1 MRSTALRFILEESS
15 KSLDVV
21 VAVPRSRSPERF
33 SLGLYRGKKCDDF
46 QQRKTLS
53 LRVEKK
59 AFLSHILKYAHTH
72 NHTHTRSLRQS
83 SSLPLS
89 ESPFRDENSN
99 AVSRDAAVAIILP
112 SVIRLV
118 FSQRVRF
125 AL

>member
-15 KSLDVV
+15 KSLDIV

-46 QQRKTLS
+46 QQRKTS
-53 LRVEKK
+53 LRAEKK

-72 NHTHTRSLRQS
+72 NHAHTLSLRQS
-83 SSLPLS
+83 STLPLS

>member
-1 MRSTALRFILEESS
+1 MRSTALRFILEESP

-21 VAVPRSRSPERF
+21 VAVPRGRSPERF

-46 QQRKTLS
+46 QQRKTS
-53 LRVEKK
+53 LRAEKK
-59 AFLSHILKYAHTH
+59 AFLSHVLKDAHTH

>member
-15 KSLDVV
+15 KSLDIF
-21 VAVPRSRSPERF
+21 VAVPRGRSPERF

-46 QQRKTLS
+46 QQRKTS

-59 AFLSHILKYAHTH
+59 AFLSHVLKDAHTH
-72 NHTHTRSLRQS
+72 NHTHTLSLRQS

-89 ESPFRDENSN
+89 EFPFRDENSN
-99 AVSRDAAVAIILP
+99 AVSRDAAVAILP

>member
-15 KSLDVV
+15 KSLDIF
-21 VAVPRSRSPERF
+21 VAVPRGRSPERF

-46 QQRKTLS
+46 QQRKTS
-53 LRVEKK
+53 LRAEKK
-59 AFLSHILKYAHTH
+59 AFLSHVLKDAHTH

-83 SSLPLS
+83 SSLPIS
-89 ESPFRDENSN
+89 ESPFHDENSN

>member
-15 KSLDVV
+15 KSLDIF
-21 VAVPRSRSPERF
+21 AVPRGRSPERF

-46 QQRKTLS
+46 QQRKTS
-53 LRVEKK
+53 LRAEKK
-59 AFLSHILKYAHTH
+59 AFLSHVLKDAHTH

-89 ESPFRDENSN
+89 EFPFRDENSN

>member
-15 KSLDVV
+15 KSLDIF
-21 VAVPRSRSPERF
+21 VAVPRGRSPERF
-33 SLGLYRGKKCDDF
+33 SLGLHRGKKCDDF
-46 QQRKTLS
+46 HQRKRTS
-53 LRVEKK
+53 LRAEKK
-59 AFLSHILKYAHTH
+59 AFLSHVLKDAHTH

-89 ESPFRDENSN
+89 EFPFRDENSN

>member
-15 KSLDVV
+15 KSLDIF
-21 VAVPRSRSPERF
+21 VAVPRGRSPERF

-46 QQRKTLS
+46 QQRKTS

-59 AFLSHILKYAHTH
+59 AFLSHVLKDAHTH

-89 ESPFRDENSN
+89 EFPFRDENSN
-99 AVSRDAAVAIILP
+99 AVSRDAAVAILP

>member
-1 MRSTALRFILEESS
+1 MRSTALRFILEESP

-46 QQRKTLS
+46 QQRKTS
-53 LRVEKK
+53 LRAEKK
-59 AFLSHILKYAHTH
+59 AFLSHILKDAHTH
-72 NHTHTRSLRQS
+72 NHTHTLSLRQS

-89 ESPFRDENSN
+89 EFPFRDENSN
-99 AVSRDAAVAIILP
+99 AVSRDAAVAIIPP

>member
-15 KSLDVV
+15 KSLDIF
-21 VAVPRSRSPERF
+21 VAVPRGRSPERF

-46 QQRKTLS
+46 QQRKTS
-53 LRVEKK
+53 LRAEKK
-59 AFLSHILKYAHTH
+59 AFLSHVLKDAHTH

-89 ESPFRDENSN
+89 EFPFRDENSN
-99 AVSRDAAVAIILP
+99 AVSRDAAVAILLP

>member
-15 KSLDVV
+15 KSLDIF
-21 VAVPRSRSPERF
+21 VAVPRGRSPERF

-46 QQRKTLS
+46 QQRKTS
-53 LRVEKK
+53 LRTEKK
-59 AFLSHILKYAHTH
+59 AFLSHVLKDAHTH

-89 ESPFRDENSN
+89 EFPFRDENSN

>member
-15 KSLDVV
+15 KSLDIF
-21 VAVPRSRSPERF
+21 VAVPRGRSPERF

-46 QQRKTLS
+46 QQRKTS

-59 AFLSHILKYAHTH
+59 AFLSHILKDAHTH

-89 ESPFRDENSN
+89 EFPFRDENSN

>member
-15 KSLDVV
+15 KSLDIF
-21 VAVPRSRSPERF
+21 VAVPRGRSPERF

-46 QQRKTLS
+46 QQRKTS

-59 AFLSHILKYAHTH
+59 AFLSHVLKDAHTH

-89 ESPFRDENSN
+89 EFPFRDENSN
-99 AVSRDAAVAIILP
+99 AVSRDAAVAILLP

>member
-46 QQRKTLS
+46 QRRKTS
-53 LRVEKK
+53 LRAEKK
-59 AFLSHILKYAHTH
+59 AFLSHVLKDAHTQS
-72 NHTHTRSLRQS
+72 HTHTLSLRQS

-89 ESPFRDENSN
+89 EFPFRDENSN
-99 AVSRDAAVAIILP
+99 AVSRDAAVAIIFP

>member
-15 KSLDVV
+15 KSLDIV
-21 VAVPRSRSPERF
+21 VAVPRGRSPERF

-46 QQRKTLS
+46 QQRKTS
-53 LRVEKK
+53 LRAEKK
-59 AFLSHILKYAHTH
+59 AFLSHVLKDAHTH
-72 NHTHTRSLRQS
+72 NHTHTLSLRHS
-83 SSLPLS
+83 STLPLS
-89 ESPFRDENSN
+89 EFPFRDENSN

>member
-15 KSLDVV
+15 KSLDIF
-21 VAVPRSRSPERF
+21 VAVPRGRSPERF

-46 QQRKTLS
+46 QQRKTS
-53 LRVEKK
+53 LRAEKK
-59 AFLSHILKYAHTH
+59 AFLSHVLKDAHTH

-89 ESPFRDENSN
+89 EFPFRDENSN
-99 AVSRDAAVAIILP
+99 AVSRDAAVAILP

>member
-1 MRSTALRFILEESS
+1 MRSTALRFILEESP

-21 VAVPRSRSPERF
+21 VAVPRGRSPERF

-46 QQRKTLS
+46 QQRKTS

-59 AFLSHILKYAHTH
+59 AFLSHVLKDAHTH

-89 ESPFRDENSN
+89 EFPFRDENSN

>member
-15 KSLDVV
+15 KSLDIF
-21 VAVPRSRSPERF
+21 VAVPRGRSPERF

-46 QQRKTLS
+46 QQRKTS

-59 AFLSHILKYAHTH
+59 AFLSHVLKDAHTH

-89 ESPFRDENSN
+89 EFPFRDENSN

>member
-15 KSLDVV
+15 KSLDIF
-21 VAVPRSRSPERF
+21 VAVPRGRSPERF

-46 QQRKTLS
+46 QQRKTS
-53 LRVEKK
+53 LHAEKK
-59 AFLSHILKYAHTH
+59 AFLSHILKDAHTH
-72 NHTHTRSLRQS
+72 NHTHTLSLRQS

-89 ESPFRDENSN
+89 EFPFRDENSN

>member
-21 VAVPRSRSPERF
+21 FAVPRGRSPERF

-46 QQRKTLS
+46 NTKDEFARRKESVFIT
-53 LRVEKK
+53 RFKRRT
-59 AFLSHILKYAHTH
+59 HTQS
-72 NHTHTRSLRQS
+72 HTHTLSLRQS

-89 ESPFRDENSN
+89 EFPFRDENSN
-99 AVSRDAAVAIILP
+99 AVSRDAAVSIILP

>member
-15 KSLDVV
+15 KSLDIF

-46 QQRKTLS
+46 QQRKTS

-59 AFLSHILKYAHTH
+59 AFLSHVLKDAHTH

-89 ESPFRDENSN
+89 EFPFRDENSN

-112 SVIRLV
+112 SVIRLF